1 MLKNID
7 AEICFLLWGSCL
19 VYDSFCRTGFV
30 TCPESNT
37 SAVTLV
43 CISEKIY
50 RYKIPLQ
57 SYTDSFSEKLCFR
70 NKCVQNKRTNW
81 KRPSGHIAHPTIS
94 KKYKQCVQLFHTMIR
109 IIRMQWCNICEFYK
123 VINVR
128 HKELRKVNI
137 WTYG

>member
-7 AEICFLLWGSCL
+7 AEIRFLLWGSCL

-50 RYKIPLQ
+50 RYKILLQ
-57 SYTDSFSEKLCFR
+57 SYTDSFSEKLCLR
-70 NKCVQNKRTNW
+70 NKWVQNKRTNS

-94 KKYKQCVQLFHTMIR
+94 KKYKQLFSCFIKWLDLSECSDTIFVSSTKSIMSDI
-109 IIRMQWCNICEFYK
+109 K
-123 VINVR
+123 S
-128 HKELRKVNI
+128 
-137 WTYG
+137 

>member
-7 AEICFLLWGSCL
+7 AEIRFLLWGSCL
-19 VYDSFCRTGFV
+19 VYDSFCRKGFV

-70 NKCVQNKRTNW
+70 YKCMQNKRTNW
-81 KRPSGHIAHPTIS
+81 KRPSGHITHHTII

-109 IIRMQWCNICEFYK
+109 IIRMQWYNICEFYK
-123 VINVR
+123 VNNVR

>member
-7 AEICFLLWGSCL
+7 AEIRFLLWGSCL
-19 VYDSFCRTGFV
+19 VYDSFCRKGFV
-30 TCPESNT
+30 NT

-43 CISEKIY
+43 CTSEKIY

-57 SYTDSFSEKLCFR
+57 SFTDSFSEKLCLR
-70 NKCVQNKRTNW
+70 YKCVQNKRTNW
-81 KRPSGHIAHPTIS
+81 KRPLDHIAHPTIS
-94 KKYKQCVQLFHTMIR
+94 KKYKQCVQLFHTIR
-109 IIRMQWCNICEFYK
+109 IIRMQWYNICEFYK
-123 VINVR
+123 VNNVR